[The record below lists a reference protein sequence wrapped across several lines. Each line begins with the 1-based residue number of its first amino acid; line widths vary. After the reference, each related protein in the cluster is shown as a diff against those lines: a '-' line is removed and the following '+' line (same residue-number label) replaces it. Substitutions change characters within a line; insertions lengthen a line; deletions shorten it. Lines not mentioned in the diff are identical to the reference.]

1 MSSDHVKVT
10 VVSTPAGVTMM
21 IDLGTVPEAWR
32 VALDRELAVFRAS
45 CAALGLDAV
54 IGVFYVEPTSSASD
68 DAAELERQQDA
79 WLLECTRCRMD
90 ERR

>member
-1 MSSDHVKVT
+1 VSSDHVKVT
-10 VVSTPAGVTMM
+10 VVSTPAGVT
-21 IDLGTVPEAWR
+21 IRCDLGTVADELAA
-32 VALDRELAVFRAS
+32 ALDRELAVFRAS

-54 IGVFYVEPTSSASD
+54 IGVFYVEPTTSASD